1 MRTRVG
7 CNRCHSWR
15 LRHISLFVSTQYVQT
30 VCIMSIAA
38 STHPTRKDR
47 STTVVDRTVQYGVVK
62 KIALHWIVLFVC
74 NSVALLLWL
83 RLFEQPDLSW
93 QHSFEDCVRR
103 FLPFFLIS
111 IALIPAFVLDTLK
124 LTNRFAGP
132 IMRLRTEILNAA
144 EGRPVKR
151 LSFRT
156 NDFWKD
162 VADSFNS
169 MAQRTGLLSDAET
182 TGDETSSSSTNA

>member
-1 MRTRVG
+1 
-7 CNRCHSWR
+7 
-15 LRHISLFVSTQYVQT
+15 
-30 VCIMSIAA
+30 MSIAA
-38 STHPTRKDR
+38 TSHSTQKDR

-156 NDFWKD
+156 NDFWKE

-169 MAQRTGLLSDAET
+169 MAQRTGLLTDPEAEPS
-182 TGDETSSSSTNA
+182 GDEAGPSSTNA

>member
-1 MRTRVG
+1 
-7 CNRCHSWR
+7 
-15 LRHISLFVSTQYVQT
+15 
-30 VCIMSIAA
+30 MSIAA
-38 STHPTRKDR
+38 NSPVAASSPVTHRDR

-62 KIALHWIVLFVC
+62 KIALHWLILFVC

-93 QHSFEDCVRR
+93 QQSFEDCIRR

-111 IALIPAFVLDTLK
+111 MALLPAFVLDTLK

-132 IMRLRTEILNAA
+132 IMRLRTEIVNAA
-144 EGRPVKR
+144 EGRPVQK
-151 LSFRT
+151 LTFRN

-162 VADSFNS
+162 VADSFNR
-169 MAQRTGLLSDAET
+169 MTQRVGLQTETEPTATDDAPST
-182 TGDETSSSSTNA
+182 TA

>member
-1 MRTRVG
+1 
-7 CNRCHSWR
+7 
-15 LRHISLFVSTQYVQT
+15 
-30 VCIMSIAA
+30 MSIAA
-38 STHPTRKDR
+38 STQPSRKDR
-47 STTVVDRTVQYGVVK
+47 STTVVDRTVQYGVVR
-62 KIALHWIVLFVC
+62 KIAFHWIVLFVC
-74 NSVALLLWL
+74 NSIALLLWL

-93 QHSFEDCVRR
+93 QQSLEDCVRR

-111 IALIPAFVLDTLK
+111 LALIPAFVLDTLK

-144 EGRPVKR
+144 EGRPVTPLK
-151 LSFRT
+151 FRT

-169 MAQRTGLLSDAET
+169 MAQRTGLLTDSEADAAGSEN
-182 TGDETSSSSTNA
+182 SSSTTNA

>member
-1 MRTRVG
+1 MQPLP
-7 CNRCHSWR
+7 SWR
-15 LRHISLFVSTQYVQT
+15 LRHISLFVSTQFVRT

-62 KIALHWIVLFVC
+62 KIAFHWIVLFVC

-111 IALIPAFVLDTLK
+111 VALIPAFVLDTLK

-169 MAQRTGLLSDAET
+169 MAQRTGLLSDADAEP
-182 TGDETSSSSTNA
+182 TGDETSPSSTNA

>member
-1 MRTRVG
+1 MQRLPSR
-7 CNRCHSWR
+7 R
-15 LRHISLFVSTQYVQT
+15 LRHLDPFVRTQYDLT
-30 VCIMSIAA
+30 VCIMSLAA
-38 STHPTRKDR
+38 TPHPPRQER

-62 KIALHWIVLFVC
+62 KIAFHWVIFFVC
-74 NSVALLLWL
+74 NSIALLLWL
-83 RLFEQPDLSW
+83 RLFEHPDLSW

-111 IALIPAFVLDTLK
+111 LALIPAFVLDTLK

-144 EGRPVKR
+144 EGRPVTR
-151 LSFRT
+151 LCFRT
-156 NDFWKD
+156 NDFWRD

-169 MAQRTGLLSDAET
+169 MAQRTGLLIEENAEST
-182 TGDETSSSSTNA
+182 DTESSSSSTNV